1 MTRLGTIPPRRAAAA
16 TLLAVAASL
25 TSYTAA
31 AASKTSPPP
40 SNTSS
45 TAWAT
50 YQHDNAHT
58 GFQPSDPAINASSV
72 GTLAPKWIFRAND
85 SISSQAIA
93 ANGLIYWGSWD
104 GLEHATNP
112 VTGTDV
118 WTTYLGDETKTDCSP
133 PHLGV
138 ASSATVAT
146 MKINGTR
153 EPVLFVGGGN
163 GSYYALNAN
172 TGQVIWSRNFGSP
185 QNGYFS
191 WSSPTLFNSSIY
203 VGIASIGDCPLVP
216 GELVKLNAANGAQQA
231 VFATTP
237 PGCPGAGIWSTPT
250 VDPATGDVY
259 ATTATDGGG
268 FCGQPEP
275 YAQAMLQF
283 TKNLSLIAAWKPPQS
298 QQIID
303 GDFGGTPT
311 LFSATINGVTVP
323 MVGAANKNGIYYA
336 FNRTNIGT
344 GPVWETQPIST
355 SDDTIAS
362 SAWDGSAL
370 YVAGHNTVINGTSCE
385 SNIRAIDPSTGTF
398 LWSDCLSGGGA
409 EGAVT
414 AIPGVVFE
422 GLGSIL
428 YGLSSTTGQV
438 LFQFQDTSFHW
449 FFSPAMISN
458 GGLYIGNS
466 DGNFYKFT
474 PGGV

>member
-1 MTRLGTIPPRRAAAA
+1 M
-16 TLLAVAASL
+16 LAVAATL
-25 TSYTAA
+25 AGNAA
-31 AASKTSPPP
+31 ALAAGQGHPSAPP
-40 SNTSS
+40 
-45 TAWAT
+45 TAGTDWST

-138 ASSATVAT
+138 ASTATVAT
-146 MKINGTR
+146 VRTHGRNTQ
-153 EPVLFVGGGN
+153 VLFVGGGN

-172 TGQVIWSRNFGSP
+172 NGTVIWSHFFGSP
-185 QNGYFS
+185 QQGYFM
-191 WSSPTLFNSSIY
+191 WSSPALFNGSIY
-203 VGIASIGDCPLVP
+203 VGIASIGDCPLIP

-231 VFATTP
+231 AFATTP
-237 PGCPGAGIWSTPT
+237 PGCPGAGIWSSPT
-250 VDPATGDVY
+250 IDQSTGDVY
-259 ATTATDGGG
+259 VSTGTDGGG
-268 FCGQPEP
+268 FCGQAEP
-275 YAQAMLQF
+275 YAQAVLQF
-283 TKNLSLIAAWKPPQS
+283 TRDLTLIGSWKPPQP

-311 LFSATINGVTVP
+311 LFSAAINGTTQQL
-323 MVGAANKNGIYYA
+323 VGAANKNGIYYA
-336 FNRTNIGT
+336 FNRANVGS
-344 GPVWETQPIST
+344 GPVWESQPIST
-355 SDDTIAS
+355 SPDTIAS
-362 SAWDGSAL
+362 TAWDGTNL
-370 YVAGHNTVINGTSCE
+370 YVAGHNTTINGTSCE
-385 SNIRAIDPSTGTF
+385 SNIRAIDPSTGAF

-409 EGAVT
+409 NGAVT
-414 AIPGVVFE
+414 AVPGVVFE

-428 YGLSSTTGQV
+428 YGVSSATGQV

-449 FFSPAMISN
+449 FYSPAMISN
-458 GGLYIGNS
+458 GALYIGNS

-474 PGGV
+474 PGGQ